1 MTDIILGFL
10 VIILSLA
17 GAVSLVRFLLFGIYK
32 SSKDKSIMLI
42 TPVSEYRED
51 IEYTLRSCAVK
62 VRWMGKVRPYMV
74 VCLDNGMDD
83 TTREICT
90 KICSEYEFMTI
101 MKPYELEK
109 LFSVT
114 ERNNSYIE

>member
-1 MTDIILGFL
+1 MIDIILGFM
-10 VIILSLA
+10 VVILSLV
-17 GAVSLVRFLLFGIYK
+17 GAVSIVRFLLFGIYK
-32 SSKDKSIMLI
+32 SSKDKTIMLI
-42 TPVSEYRED
+42 TPASSDCED

-83 TTREICT
+83 ITREICT

-101 MKPYELEK
+101 MKTDELTE
-109 LFSVT
+109 LFGVKES
-114 ERNNSYIE
+114 NNSYIE